1 MPGIGRHEVTT
12 YVETSA
18 VAKLLFEEEESRAL
32 KAFLD
37 RTVRES
43 GSVFSSILLEAELRR
58 AALRYGA
65 PQEFVTDVIG
75 RFDLV
80 EPDRAIYRQAGLLPG
95 EGVRSL
101 DAIHVAVALR
111 IEAEQFVTY
120 DGRQAAAASG
130 AGLLVVSPD

>member
-1 MPGIGRHEVTT
+1 VTT

-18 VAKLLFEEEESRAL
+18 VAKLLFAEEESRAL

-43 GSVFSSILLEAELRR
+43 GTVFSSILLETELWRV
-58 AALRYGA
+58 ALRHRA
-65 PQEFVTDVIG
+65 PQDLATDVIG

-80 EPDRAIYRQAGLLPG
+80 EPDRAIYHQAGLLPG
-95 EGVRSL
+95 DGVRSL
-101 DAIHVAVALR
+101 DAIHVAIALR

-120 DGRQAAAASG
+120 DARQAEAAAG
-130 AGLLVVSPD
+130 AGLLVLSPA

>member
-1 MPGIGRHEVTT
+1 MTT

-18 VAKLLFEEEESRAL
+18 VAKLLFAEEESRAL

-43 GSVFSSILLEAELRR
+43 GTVFSSILLETELRR
-58 AALRYGA
+58 VALRHRA
-65 PQEFVTDVIG
+65 PQDLATDVIG

-80 EPDRAIYRQAGLLPG
+80 EPDRAIYHQAGLLPG
-95 EGVRSL
+95 DGVRSL
-101 DAIHVAVALR
+101 DAIHVAIALR

-120 DGRQAAAASG
+120 DARQAEAAAG
-130 AGLLVVSPD
+130 AGLLVVSPA

>member
-1 MPGIGRHEVTT
+1 MTT

-18 VAKLLFEEEESRAL
+18 VAKLLFAEEESRAL

-43 GSVFSSILLEAELRR
+43 GTVFSSILLETELRR
-58 AALRYGA
+58 VALRHRA
-65 PQEFVTDVIG
+65 PQDLATDVIG

-80 EPDRAIYRQAGLLPG
+80 EPDRAIYHQAGLLPG
-95 EGVRSL
+95 DGVRSL
-101 DAIHVAVALR
+101 DAIHVAIALR

-120 DGRQAAAASG
+120 DARQAEAAAG
-130 AGLLVVSPD
+130 AGLLVLSPA